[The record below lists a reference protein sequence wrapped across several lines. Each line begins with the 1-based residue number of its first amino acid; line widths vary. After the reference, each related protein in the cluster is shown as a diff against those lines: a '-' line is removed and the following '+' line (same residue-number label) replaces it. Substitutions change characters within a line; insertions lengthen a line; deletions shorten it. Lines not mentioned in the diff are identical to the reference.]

1 MAHHSQEARM
11 RKFPVAF
18 LAVMAALLALHARP
32 AASQS
37 WPVRPVRLIVPFAPG
52 GSSDIAARV
61 FAQRLS
67 ERLGQQIVVDNRSS
81 AGGVVGADMLARA
94 SPDGYTLGLSNVSS
108 QTASPLIF
116 SGVTYH
122 PVTSFTHIA
131 FIGTVPVVFMVHP
144 NFPARSVADFVRLAK
159 ESPGKIDYGSA
170 GNGTVGHVVAEMF
183 KLATGVNLTH
193 VPYRGSAFMFV
204 DLRSN
209 AIPSAFDALAQNTE
223 SIKAGLVRALAVS
236 APARVRMAPDIP
248 TFVELGYP
256 DLIGENWLGVSGPA
270 GVPRPIVERVHRE
283 MMMLAKE
290 PDIAGRLEKLAIT
303 HRPLSPAEFTDYVAR
318 GYARWGPVIKAARI
332 TVN

>member
-1 MAHHSQEARM
+1 M
-11 RKFPVAF
+11 RQVRHTFLLVLLLVLAIPALPVA
-18 LAVMAALLALHARP
+18 A
-32 AASQS
+32 QN

-52 GSSDIAARV
+52 GSSDVAARV
-61 FAQRLS
+61 FGQKLS
-67 ERLGQQIVVDNRSS
+67 ERLGQQVVIDNRSS
-81 AGGVVGADMLARA
+81 AGGVVGADLLARA
-94 SPDGYTLGLSNVSS
+94 TPDGYTLGLSNVSS
-108 QTASPLIF
+108 HTASPLIF
-116 SGVTYH
+116 TNVTYH

-144 NFPARSVADFVRLAK
+144 NHPARSVAEFVRIAK

-183 KLATGVNLTH
+183 KLNAGVNLNH

-236 APARVRMAPDIP
+236 AQTRVRMAPDIP
-248 TFVELGYP
+248 TFVELGFP
-256 DLIGENWLGVSGPA
+256 ELVGENWLGISGPA
-270 GVPRPIVERVHRE
+270 GVPRDIVERLHRE
-283 MMMLAKE
+283 MMLIAKDPE
-290 PDIAGRLEKLAIT
+290 IAGRLERLAIT
-303 HRPLSPAEFTDYVAR
+303 HQPLSPAEFTDYVAK

>member
-1 MAHHSQEARM
+1 M
-11 RKFPVAF
+11 RQVRHTFLLVLLLVLAIPALPVA
-18 LAVMAALLALHARP
+18 A
-32 AASQS
+32 QN

-52 GSSDIAARV
+52 GSSDVAARV
-61 FAQRLS
+61 FGQKLS
-67 ERLGQQIVVDNRSS
+67 ERLGQQVVIDNRSS

-94 SPDGYTLGLSNVSS
+94 TPDGYTIGLSNVSS
-108 QTASPLIF
+108 HTASPLIF
-116 SGVTYH
+116 TNVTYH

-144 NFPARSVADFVRLAK
+144 NHPARSVAEFVRIAK

-183 KLATGVNLTH
+183 KLNAGVNLTH

-236 APARVRMAPDIP
+236 AQTRVRMAPDIP
-248 TFVELGYP
+248 TFVELGFP
-256 DLIGENWLGVSGPA
+256 ELVGENWLGISGPA
-270 GVPRPIVERVHRE
+270 GVPRDIVERLHRE
-283 MMMLAKE
+283 MMLIAKDPE
-290 PDIAGRLEKLAIT
+290 IAGRLERLAIT
-303 HRPLSPAEFTDYVAR
+303 HQPLSPAEFTDYVAK

>member
-1 MAHHSQEARM
+1 MHCRNKLRDHRAQDRSSRFDDRNSSLQLASNRLSLHHIDRGNACGN
-11 RKFPVAF
+11 FHDPFLTLVVFA
-18 LAVMAALLALHARP
+18 LAVSALP
-32 AASQS
+32 ATAQS
-37 WPVRPVRLIVPFAPG
+37 WPARPVRLIVPFAPG

-81 AGGVVGADMLARA
+81 AGGVVGAELLARA
-94 SPDGYTLGLSNVSS
+94 SADGYTLGLSNVSS

-116 SGVTYH
+116 SGVNYH

-144 NFPARSVADFVRLAK
+144 NFPARTVAEFVRLAK
-159 ESPGKIDYGSA
+159 ESPGKFDYGSA

-183 KLATGVNLTH
+183 KLMAGVNLNH

-223 SIKAGLVRALAVS
+223 NIKAGLVRALAVS
-236 APARVRMAPDIP
+236 APTRVRWRRTYRRSWSSAIP
-248 TFVELGYP
+248 
-256 DLIGENWLGVSGPA
+256 I
-270 GVPRPIVERVHRE
+270 
-283 MMMLAKE
+283 
-290 PDIAGRLEKLAIT
+290 
-303 HRPLSPAEFTDYVAR
+303 
-318 GYARWGPVIKAARI
+318 
-332 TVN
+332 

>member
-1 MAHHSQEARM
+1 MQKCSR
-11 RKFPVAF
+11 RF
-18 LAVMAALLALHARP
+18 LTLLVAALVMSAP
-32 AASQS
+32 PGAAQS

-61 FAQRLS
+61 FAQKLS

-81 AGGVVGADMLARA
+81 AGGVVGADLLARA
-94 SPDGYTLGLSNVSS
+94 NPDGYTLGLSNVSS
-108 QTASPLIF
+108 HTASPLIF

-170 GNGTVGHVVAEMF
+170 GNGTVGHVVGEMF
-183 KLATGVNLTH
+183 KLMAGVSLTH

-204 DLRSN
+204 DLRSH

-223 SIKAGLVRALAVS
+223 SIKAGLVRPLAVS
-236 APARVRMAPDIP
+236 APTRVRMAPDIP

-256 DLIGENWLGVSGPA
+256 DLIGENWLGISGPA
-270 GVPRPIVERVHRE
+270 GVPREIVERLHRE
-283 MMMLAKE
+283 MMLLAKD

-303 HRPLSPAEFTDYVAR
+303 QRPLSPTEFTDYVAK

-332 TVN
+332 SVN

>member
-1 MAHHSQEARM
+1 M
-11 RKFPVAF
+11 RQVRHTFLLVLLLVLAIPALPVA
-18 LAVMAALLALHARP
+18 A
-32 AASQS
+32 QN

-52 GSSDIAARV
+52 GSSDVAARV
-61 FAQRLS
+61 FGQKLS
-67 ERLGQQIVVDNRSS
+67 ERLGQQVVIDNRSS

-94 SPDGYTLGLSNVSS
+94 TPDGYTIGLSNVSS
-108 QTASPLIF
+108 HTASPLIF
-116 SGVTYH
+116 TNVTYH

-144 NFPARSVADFVRLAK
+144 NHPARSVAEFVRIAK

-183 KLATGVNLTH
+183 KLNAGVNLNH

-236 APARVRMAPDIP
+236 AQTRVRMAPDIP
-248 TFVELGYP
+248 TFVELGFP
-256 DLIGENWLGVSGPA
+256 ELVGENWLGISGPA
-270 GVPRPIVERVHRE
+270 GVPRDIVERLHRE
-283 MMMLAKE
+283 MMLIAKDPE
-290 PDIAGRLEKLAIT
+290 IAGRLERLAIT
-303 HRPLSPAEFTDYVAR
+303 HQPLSPAEFTDYVAK